1 MPAALR
7 SKSFIALALL
17 PALIL
22 FIVFAIVPLFWS
34 VYYGFFEWK
43 GLGSAKF
50 TGLSNYQEMLQDRVF
65 WRALKNN
72 LILVASSII
81 GQIPIA
87 LILALLL
94 LRNTVFTRI
103 IRSAVFMPM
112 VLSTVVIGLIWG
124 YIYHP
129 QFGLANAALE
139 MIGLDSW
146 TRAWLS
152 DPKVNMYAV
161 SIPINW
167 ANIGP
172 YLVIFIAALQNISS
186 EIHDAAKIDGATG
199 GRKLVSVTLP
209 MIWNTVVVTI
219 VLCISGSLKAFDHVI
234 VMTGGGP
241 AQSTE
246 LLATYMYNNTFEVYR
261 YGYGSAVSTMII
273 VISILLIGL
282 NQLITKRGGRT

>member
-1 MPAALR
+1 MPKALR
-7 SKSFIALALL
+7 SRSFIALALL
-17 PALIL
+17 PALL
-22 FIVFAIVPLFWS
+22 VFIMFVIVPIFWS

-43 GLGSAKF
+43 GLGSARF
-50 TGLSNYQEMLQDRVF
+50 IGFDNYSEMFRDNIF
-65 WRALKNN
+65 WRALRNN
-72 LILVASSII
+72 LHLMASAII
-81 GQIPIA
+81 GQVPIA
-87 LILALLL
+87 LLLALLL
-94 LRNTVFTRI
+94 LKNTRFSRF

-129 QFGLANAALE
+129 QFGLANYVLE
-139 MIGLDSW
+139 MIGLESW

-152 DPKVNMYAV
+152 DAKVNMLAI

-167 ANIGP
+167 SNIGP
-172 YLVIFIAALQNISS
+172 YLIIFIAALQNIPS
-186 EIHDAAKIDGATG
+186 EIDDAAKIDGATG
-199 GRKLVSVTLP
+199 ARKLFGITLP
-209 MIWNTVVVTI
+209 LVRDTIIVCI

-246 LLATYMYNNTFEVYR
+246 LLATYMYNNTFSIYR

-273 VISILLIGL
+273 VISALLIGI
-282 NQLITKRGGRT
+282 NAMITRRR